1 MNAQPDRLFI
11 ARLEDM
17 LGQCGRYSAPVF
29 SSFLDERQCA
39 ETEIWLRAN
48 AGDCG
53 YLLWGGYPDARR
65 KMLAVFPEYLRGGI
79 TELFPMKCLTFAY
92 RKEDTLTH
100 RDILGSLMAIAK
112 IGRVGVKTD
121 DSRPFELENAQ
132 KFQDISGTVA
142 SLRLDC
148 IVSLAA
154 KLSREKAAA
163 LIRTDKVDVNHLTA
177 DSLSYELKEGDILSV
192 RGCGRFIL
200 SGINGETKKGRIHI
214 ILKKYI

>member
-100 RDILGSLMAIAK
+100 LLNRQCYYSDSERRTSKSWEGSGRHYPGRGRKSHGRD
-112 IGRVGVKTD
+112 
-121 DSRPFELENAQ
+121 
-132 KFQDISGTVA
+132 
-142 SLRLDC
+142 
-148 IVSLAA
+148 
-154 KLSREKAAA
+154 
-163 LIRTDKVDVNHLTA
+163 
-177 DSLSYELKEGDILSV
+177 
-192 RGCGRFIL
+192 
-200 SGINGETKKGRIHI
+200 
-214 ILKKYI
+214 

>member
-65 KMLAVFPEYLRGGI
+65 KMLAVFPEYLRGGALPSPTGRRI
-79 TELFPMKCLTFAY
+79 PSPT
-92 RKEDTLTH
+92 
-100 RDILGSLMAIAK
+100 AISSA
-112 IGRVGVKTD
+112 R
-121 DSRPFELENAQ
+121 
-132 KFQDISGTVA
+132 
-142 SLRLDC
+142 
-148 IVSLAA
+148 
-154 KLSREKAAA
+154 
-163 LIRTDKVDVNHLTA
+163 
-177 DSLSYELKEGDILSV
+177 
-192 RGCGRFIL
+192 
-200 SGINGETKKGRIHI
+200 
-214 ILKKYI
+214 